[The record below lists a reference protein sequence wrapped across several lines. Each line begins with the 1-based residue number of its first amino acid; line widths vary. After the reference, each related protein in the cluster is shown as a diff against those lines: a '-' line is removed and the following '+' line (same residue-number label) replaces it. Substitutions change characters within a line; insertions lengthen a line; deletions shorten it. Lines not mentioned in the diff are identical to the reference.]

1 MTMPRVLM
9 LEDSP
14 LDAELVGAHLDKGG
28 IRHVA
33 DRVSTRDEFVEA
45 LARHD
50 YQLILADY
58 NLPSFDGLAALAI
71 AREKVPHV
79 AFILVSGT
87 LGEEAAIEA
96 MRNGATDY
104 VVKQRLNKLPDAVK
118 RAWSEVDERV
128 ARKSAEHKLEEINAT
143 LEAVIEQRTSERD
156 RIWRLGQ
163 DLFAVVS
170 LDGTIV
176 SANPAWQTIL
186 GYSPAEIEGQ
196 RYDTIRH
203 PDDMEKGAQW
213 LEQLKAGDNS
223 TELENRYRHKDGTW
237 RWISW
242 RASPPDRDL
251 IFAIGR
257 DVTQAKSNAEALR
270 LSDEKLLQ
278 SQKMESIG
286 QLTGGVA
293 HDFNNL
299 LTVITGNLEYLLRQ
313 KNVELTGR
321 ERAAVENATRGAE
334 RGAALTRSLLAFSRR
349 QALAPKPIALD
360 GLLGGMLDLLKRTL
374 GEQVTIRS
382 ELALN
387 TWAAQAD
394 ANQLENAILNLAVNA
409 RDAMGEGGELTISA
423 ANVTYG
429 PKSPPVPD
437 LERGSYVVIT
447 VADNGPGMP
456 AEVLEQAFDPFFT
469 TKPVGKGTGLGLSQ
483 VYGFAA
489 QSGGAVSIDSAP
501 GKGTRVRIYLP
512 KAEGPVAVEP
522 VPAKAAVTDLR
533 SRAGET
539 VLLVEDDAD
548 VLNLSSS
555 IVEELGYTVLT
566 ATEAEAALALLDA
579 HPEIQLLLTDI
590 VLPNGMDGRQLA
602 DEATQRH
609 PGLKVLFASGYS
621 RETIIHNGRLDSGI
635 SLIAKPFAFSDL
647 ALRLKQALAAADT
660 PMPRVLLVED
670 EPLIRMI
677 AVEFLEADGYIVE
690 EAETAAQAL
699 EMLKKIDGYDAAI
712 VDIGLPDSPGDKLA
726 VELRKIDQALPII
739 IASGYDENTLRDK
752 MAGVDHVGFV
762 SKPYHTGQLTDILA
776 RLGVKSSGQ

>member
-1 MTMPRVLM
+1 MANPRVLM

-14 LDAELVGAHLDKGG
+14 LDAELVGAHLEKGG
-28 IRHVA
+28 IRHDA
-33 DRVSTRDEFVEA
+33 DRVSTREEFIQA
-45 LARHD
+45 LDRHD

-104 VVKQRLNKLPDAVK
+104 VVKQRLNKLPDAVR
-118 RAWSEVDERV
+118 RAWSESDERT
-128 ARKSAEHKLEEINAT
+128 ARRSAEHRLEEINAS

-163 DLFAVVS
+163 DLFAVVT
-170 LDGTIV
+170 LGGVIV
-176 SANPAWQTIL
+176 RANPAWQTIL
-186 GYSPAEIEGQ
+186 GYSSAEIEGQ

-203 PDDMEKGAQW
+203 PDDSAKGVEW
-213 LEQLKAGDNS
+213 LGRLQDGYNIG
-223 TELENRYRHKDGTW
+223 ELENRYRHKDGSW

-242 RASPPDRDL
+242 RASPPENDL
-251 IFAIGR
+251 VYAIGR
-257 DVTQAKSNAEALR
+257 DVTQAKLNADVLK
-270 LSDEKLLQ
+270 LSEEKLRQ
-278 SQKMESIG
+278 AQKMEAIG

-299 LTVITGNLEYLLRQ
+299 LTVINGNLEYLLRQ
-313 KNVELTGR
+313 KNVLLEGR
-321 ERAAVENATRGAE
+321 ERGAVEHALKGAE

-349 QALAPKPIALD
+349 QALAPKPTAVD
-360 GLLGGMLDLLKRTL
+360 GLLNGLLNLLKRTL
-374 GEQVTIRS
+374 GEQFTIRS
-382 ELALN
+382 EFGSDV
-387 TWAAQAD
+387 WPAQAD
-394 ANQLENAILNLAVNA
+394 ANQLENAILNLVVNA

-423 ANVTYG
+423 SNLDHG
-429 PKSPPVPD
+429 PKSSKRIPE
-437 LERGSYVVIT
+437 LGHGAYVVIT

-456 AEVLEQAFDPFFT
+456 ADILEQAFDPFFT

-501 GKGTRVRIYLP
+501 GNGTSVRIYLP
-512 KAEGPVAVEP
+512 KANGPVEMETAQPEP
-522 VPAKAAVTDLR
+522 SPADLL
-533 SRAGET
+533 SQNNET
-539 VLLVEDDAD
+539 VLLVEDDGD

-555 IVEELGYTVLT
+555 IVEELGYKVLV
-566 ATEAEAALALLDA
+566 ATDGQDALVVLGE
-579 HPEIQLLLTDI
+579 HPEIELLLTDI

-602 DEATQRH
+602 EEASKRR

-621 RETIIHNGRLDSGI
+621 RETIIHNGRLDKGI
-635 SLIAKPFAFSDL
+635 SLIAKPFTFADL
-647 ALRLKQALAAADT
+647 ALRLRKELAAA
-660 PMPRVLLVED
+660 PAHASRVLLVED

-690 EAETAAQAL
+690 EAETAGQAL

-712 VDIGLPDSPGDKLA
+712 IDIGLPDLPGDQLANAVRKL
-726 VELRKIDQALPII
+726 DGDLPIV
-739 IASGYDENTLRDK
+739 IASGYDELTLRDRLT
-752 MAGVDHVGFV
+752 GVDRVGFV
-762 SKPYHTGQLTDILA
+762 SKPYHNGQLTDILT
-776 RLGVKSSGQ
+776 RMGVRAS

>member
-14 LDAELVGAHLDKGG
+14 LDAELVCAHLQKGG
-28 IRHVA
+28 IRHTA
-33 DRVSTRDEFVEA
+33 DRVSTREEFVEA
-45 LARHD
+45 LGRHD

-118 RAWSEVDERV
+118 RAWSESDERA

-176 SANPAWQTIL
+176 SANPAWQAIL
-186 GYSPAEIEGQ
+186 GYSPSEIEGQ

-203 PDDMEKGAQW
+203 PDDRDLGAQW
-213 LEQLKAGDNS
+213 LERLKAGDNS

-242 RASPPDRDL
+242 RASPPDKDL

-257 DVTQAKSNAEALR
+257 DVTQAKLNAEALR

-313 KNVELTGR
+313 TNVVLKGR
-321 ERAAVENATRGAE
+321 ERAAVENATKGAARGV
-334 RGAALTRSLLAFSRR
+334 ALTRSLLAFSRR
-349 QALAPKPIALD
+349 QALAPKPIAVD
-360 GLLGGMLDLLKRTL
+360 NLLGGMLDLLKRTL
-374 GEQVTIRS
+374 GEQFTIRS
-382 ELALN
+382 ELALD

-409 RDAMGEGGELTISA
+409 RDAMGEGGDLTISA
-423 ANVTYG
+423 ANVEYG
-429 PKSPPVPD
+429 PRSPLVAD
-437 LERGSYVVIT
+437 LERGSYVVIS
-447 VADNGPGMP
+447 VKDNGPGMP
-456 AEVLEQAFDPFFT
+456 AHVLEQAFDPFFT

-489 QSGGAVSIDSAP
+489 QSGGAVHIESAP
-501 GKGTRVRIYLP
+501 GKGTDVRIYLP
-512 KAEGPVAVEP
+512 KAEGPVEAQP
-522 VPAKAAVTDLR
+522 TPTQAGATDLR

-566 ATEAEAALALLDA
+566 ATDATAALSLLDA
-579 HPEIQLLLTDI
+579 HAEIKLLLTDI
-590 VLPNGMDGRQLA
+590 VLPGGMDGRQLA
-602 DEATQRH
+602 DEAARRR

-635 SLIAKPFAFSDL
+635 SLIAKPFAFNDL
-647 ALRLKQALAAADT
+647 AARIKQALADT
-660 PMPRVLLVED
+660 HVSRVLLVED

-677 AVEFLEADGYIVE
+677 AVEFLEADGYVVE

-699 EMLKKIDGYDAAI
+699 EMIKKIDGYDAAI
-712 VDIGLPDSPGDKLA
+712 VDIGLPDTPGDKLA
-726 VELRKIDQALPII
+726 VELRQVDADLPII

-752 MAGVDHVGFV
+752 MTGVDHVGFV
-762 SKPYHTGQLTDILA
+762 SKPYHAGQLTDILA
-776 RLGVKSSGQ
+776 RLGVKSSGH